1 MSPQKTREGSN
12 PYPQKTREGSPQ
24 VVTRASFSATSPFE
38 FMKIVKHGCSHS
50 LPVHAVDANNEEK
63 ATHVR
68 FLLSNA
74 EAGAIIGKG
83 GSTINEIKSQ
93 SGIRIQLSRNNEC
106 FPGTSDRI
114 IMLSG
119 GVDGILM
126 ATELILSRLMDEFY
140 PEDGAEMDPE
150 YKIRMVVPNSSCGGI
165 IGKAGA
171 NIRNLVKLKDSN
183 QFFVHVVS
191 GFSFGRSLIE
201 ETGADIR
208 ISPQDMYYP
217 GLQDRIVTV
226 AGALT
231 QQMRAI
237 ALIIWKLM
245 EDPYY
250 QQSAN
255 TPFPYAALMYNAMN
269 YGQNGPGMMYQNNRQ
284 PNKDDR
290 STSMTIGVADE
301 HIGLVVGRGGRNLM
315 EITQLTGARI
325 KISDRGDFMP
335 GTSDRKVTITGSEN
349 AIHAAESMISAKVAS
364 AAER

>member
-1 MSPQKTREGSN
+1 MELDAPPSEAQQIESPPRKST
-12 PYPQKTREGSPQ
+12 
-24 VVTRASFSATSPFE
+24 
-38 FMKIVKHGCSHS
+38 
-50 LPVHAVDANNEEK
+50 DNEEK
-63 ATHVR
+63 TTHVR

-93 SGIRIQLSRNNEC
+93 SGVRIQLSRNNEY

-114 IMLSG
+114 IMVSG
-119 GVDGILM
+119 GVDGTLT

-150 YKIRMVVPNSSCGGI
+150 SKIRMVVPNSSCGGI

-171 NIRNLVKLKDSN
+171 NIR
-183 QFFVHVVS
+183 
-191 GFSFGRSLIE
+191 SLIE
-201 ETGADIR
+201 ESGADIR

-226 AGALT
+226 AGALA

-237 ALIIWKLM
+237 VLIIWKLM

-250 QQSAN
+250 HQSAN
-255 TPFPYAALMYNAMN
+255 TPFPYAALMYNAMS

>member
-1 MSPQKTREGSN
+1 MELDAPPSEAQQIESPPHKST
-12 PYPQKTREGSPQ
+12 
-24 VVTRASFSATSPFE
+24 
-38 FMKIVKHGCSHS
+38 
-50 LPVHAVDANNEEK
+50 DNEEK

-68 FLLSNA
+68 LLLSNA

-171 NIRNLVKLKDSN
+171 NIR
-183 QFFVHVVS
+183 
-191 GFSFGRSLIE
+191 SLIE

-226 AGALT
+226 AGALA

-237 ALIIWKLM
+237 ALIVWKLM

-301 HIGLVVGRGGRNLM
+301 RIGLVVGRGGRNLM

-349 AIHAAESMISAKVAS
+349 AIHAAESMISAKVVS

>member
-1 MSPQKTREGSN
+1 MELDAPPSEAQQIESPPHKST
-12 PYPQKTREGSPQ
+12 
-24 VVTRASFSATSPFE
+24 
-38 FMKIVKHGCSHS
+38 
-50 LPVHAVDANNEEK
+50 DNEEK

-171 NIRNLVKLKDSN
+171 NI
-183 QFFVHVVS
+183 
-191 GFSFGRSLIE
+191 RSLIE

>member
-1 MSPQKTREGSN
+1 MELDAPPSEAQQIESPPHKST
-12 PYPQKTREGSPQ
+12 
-24 VVTRASFSATSPFE
+24 
-38 FMKIVKHGCSHS
+38 
-50 LPVHAVDANNEEK
+50 DNEEK

-93 SGIRIQLSRNNEC
+93 SGVRIQLSRNNEC

-119 GVDGILM
+119 GVDGILT
-126 ATELILSRLMDEFY
+126 ATELILSRLIDEFY
-140 PEDGAEMDPE
+140 PEDGADMEPE
-150 YKIRMVVPNSSCGGI
+150 SKIRMVVPNSSCGGI

-171 NIRNLVKLKDSN
+171 NI
-183 QFFVHVVS
+183 
-191 GFSFGRSLIE
+191 RSLIE

-226 AGALT
+226 AGALA
-231 QQMRAI
+231 QQLRAI

-250 QQSAN
+250 HQSAN

-290 STSMTIGVADE
+290 GTSMTIGVADE

-364 AAER
+364 AGER